1 MKGLNAARKALKE
14 YHEIFGDDFYL
25 ELQRHPSGDP
35 QIDRE
40 VYENQVFVNNH
51 LLEIAAETGI
61 KCIATNDVHFINE
74 EDAAAH
80 DRLLCISTGKDVD
93 DPNRIRYTRQE
104 WLKTQEEMKT
114 LFSDLP
120 EAIANTQEL

>member
-1 MKGLNAARKALKE
+1 MLAKKALSD
-14 YHEIFGDDFYL
+14 YQEIFGDDFYL

-40 VYENQVFVNNH
+40 VYENQVYVNNQ
-51 LLEIAAETGI
+51 LLKIAAETGI

-74 EDAAAH
+74 EDAPAH

-93 DPNRIRYTRQE
+93 DPNRLRYTKQE
-104 WLKTQEEMKT
+104 WMKTQDEMKR
-114 LFSDLP
+114 LFADVP
-120 EAIANTQEL
+120 DVIANTEEVACES